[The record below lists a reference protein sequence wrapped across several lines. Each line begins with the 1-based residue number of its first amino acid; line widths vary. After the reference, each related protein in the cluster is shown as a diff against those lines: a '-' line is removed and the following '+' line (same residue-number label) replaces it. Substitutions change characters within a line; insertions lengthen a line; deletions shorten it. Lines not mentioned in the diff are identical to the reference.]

1 MYEEASKTEPA
12 YDDTYLRGRI
22 DDIDK
27 KIRMIVAILV
37 DKKMVGEA
45 LGKRIE
51 ESKGKDVAALL
62 DWLDTELYVIEE
74 ALWIQKAKVKKG
86 ALRSQL
92 GIKEGEKIPSSILS
106 KISKAKVGS
115 KISFK
120 GKTFTVT
127 TLLKKRAALAIKF
140 KGMKK

>member
-1 MYEEASKTEPA
+1 MNGEAEKTEPA

-22 DDIDK
+22 DDNDK
-27 KIRMIVAILV
+27 KIRMIMAILV

-51 ESKGKDVAALL
+51 ESKGKDNTALL

-92 GIKEGEKIPSSILS
+92 GIKEGEKIPSSILN
-106 KISKAKVGS
+106 KIAKAKVGS

-127 TLLKKRAALAIKF
+127 TLLKRRAALAIKF
-140 KGMKK
+140 KKMKK